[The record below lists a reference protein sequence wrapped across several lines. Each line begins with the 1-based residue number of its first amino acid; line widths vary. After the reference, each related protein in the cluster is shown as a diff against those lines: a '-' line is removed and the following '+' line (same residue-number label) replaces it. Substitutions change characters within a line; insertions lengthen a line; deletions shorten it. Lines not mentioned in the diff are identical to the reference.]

1 MIVSFT
7 FPLLLL
13 LLSRFS
19 RVRLCATPE
28 MAAHQA
34 PLSLGLV
41 QISPHPCHYLL
52 LPVPFI
58 IAILGEIKW
67 YLIVVLICMSP
78 VVNDSKKAVCSSRYF
93 QFFFFFFGGGRRSLG
108 RRTKD
113 PACGPNSMVP
123 HRGPPPVSA
132 TLWFRGG
139 GASNFNS
146 YM

>member
-1 MIVSFT
+1 MQTICLT
-7 FPLLLL
+7 FWESTKLSSKVVVPFIFPLLLLLLL

-93 QFFFFFFGGGRRSLG
+93 QIL
-108 RRTKD
+108 
-113 PACGPNSMVP
+113 
-123 HRGPPPVSA
+123 
-132 TLWFRGG
+132 TLTCRLMIHFQLIFLYKIRPKFMLLFL
-139 GASNFNS
+139 NCK
-146 YM
+146 